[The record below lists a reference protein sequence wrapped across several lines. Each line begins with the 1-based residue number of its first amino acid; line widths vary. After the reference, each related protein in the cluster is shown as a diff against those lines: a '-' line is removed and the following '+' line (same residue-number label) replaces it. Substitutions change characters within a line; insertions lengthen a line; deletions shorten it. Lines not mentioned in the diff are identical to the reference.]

1 MALRE
6 VTFYSD
12 TLGENQMYSQDSG
25 VLSLTATQSSTLT
38 ISSFDF
44 GANRCIDQDFSSS
57 SDGFI
62 CHSDYQDTSSPTFTA
77 TLIANTPPASF
88 RIYYRVG
95 SSNNFPP
102 DTATLTGGSI
112 SFSKGTSPADGDNE
126 LFVL

>member
-1 MALRE
+1 
-6 VTFYSD
+6 
-12 TLGENQMYSQDSG
+12 MYSQDSG

-62 CHSDYQDTSSPTFTA
+62 CHSDYHDTSSPTFTA
-77 TLIANTPPASF
+77 TLIANTPSASF

-112 SFSKGTSPADGDNE
+112 SSFSKGTSPADGDNE